1 MRRGVST
8 KVGMRK
14 DGRLLRKRCRE
25 ADVGIDKVV
34 WGTRERA
41 SGRGKELGKEL
52 EEMRRRDG
60 GEVRKNKRGDERRR
74 AKLEGPTSN

>member
-1 MRRGVST
+1 MRKGVST

-14 DGRLLRKRCRE
+14 YGRLLRKRCRE

-41 SGRGKELGKEL
+41 SGRKEK